1 MSDKSVGFL
10 LVRQICNRVKT
21 QYECTD
27 ENTNGKTVGSD
38 IPWDNIKFGSS
49 DEIDNINLCEQ

>member
-1 MSDKSVGFL
+1 MSDEGVGFL
-10 LVRQICNRVKT
+10 LVRQIYNRVKT
-21 QYECTD
+21 RYEYTD

-49 DEIDNINLCEQ
+49 DEIDNINLCGQ